1 MCGIAGLA
9 APGTAAAPAIET
21 EPGLLGHRGPD
32 GGAVAHWQAA
42 GATGVLMH
50 TRLAIVDLS
59 SDGQQPMTDERGR
72 FLVAFNGE
80 IYNHLELR
88 RLCASRGHALR
99 SQMDGEVIVHLWEDE
114 GAACL
119 SRLNGV
125 FAVSVVDT
133 LTGEVWLARDP
144 LGVKPLFRVLAPN
157 RIWFA
162 SEPAALAA
170 LGADTGGW
178 DVAALAQFLTFLWVP
193 DPRTPYANVRSVLP
207 GHVLHWRPGRGVE
220 AAQEPYAAPLH
231 PTAEPRRISL
241 AGAAGELTEHLRA
254 ACERQLLG
262 DVPVGLMASG
272 GVDSSLLWWAGG
284 KSLTRAYTIEWQRA
298 RGGEGL
304 DEDARMVRTLQRH
317 FGSPVSFVAGQECE
331 DGSSRSGD
339 LFADPA
345 FGLTSLIAARARADG
360 FKVLWSGQGGDELLA
375 GYRRHRVAHL
385 LEDRPAAVLRRLGR
399 VRMPAIGGGP
409 AAEYAGRLVRA
420 CAAPSFF
427 ERYLYLCT
435 YSDAPERARVLDC
448 TVAEVADEV
457 VHARHRDVFEQLPA
471 DLSPLRRALT
481 LDLNVYLPG
490 LGLAYVDRAGMRHG
504 VEIRVP
510 WLDLELVRWSL
521 DLPDQVLAAEK
532 GKGPAR
538 VLARTALPSLVADRP
553 KRGFAAPVG
562 LVRRGA
568 GTAGGRGNRQAEY
581 FARAAGTVT
590 SLLAGVAA
598 PGGSAVAR
606 G

>member
-42 GATGVLMH
+42 GATGALMH

-272 GVDSSLLWWAGG
+272 GVDSSLLW
-284 KSLTRAYTIEWQRA
+284 
-298 RGGEGL
+298 
-304 DEDARMVRTLQRH
+304 
-317 FGSPVSFVAGQECE
+317 
-331 DGSSRSGD
+331 
-339 LFADPA
+339 
-345 FGLTSLIAARARADG
+345 
-360 FKVLWSGQGGDELLA
+360 
-375 GYRRHRVAHL
+375 
-385 LEDRPAAVLRRLGR
+385 
-399 VRMPAIGGGP
+399 
-409 AAEYAGRLVRA
+409 
-420 CAAPSFF
+420 
-427 ERYLYLCT
+427 
-435 YSDAPERARVLDC
+435 
-448 TVAEVADEV
+448 
-457 VHARHRDVFEQLPA
+457 
-471 DLSPLRRALT
+471 
-481 LDLNVYLPG
+481 
-490 LGLAYVDRAGMRHG
+490 
-504 VEIRVP
+504 
-510 WLDLELVRWSL
+510 
-521 DLPDQVLAAEK
+521 
-532 GKGPAR
+532 
-538 VLARTALPSLVADRP
+538 
-553 KRGFAAPVG
+553 
-562 LVRRGA
+562 
-568 GTAGGRGNRQAEY
+568 
-581 FARAAGTVT
+581 
-590 SLLAGVAA
+590 
-598 PGGSAVAR
+598 
-606 G
+606 